1 MLCYYLTKTKK
12 EVTKSVRSCF
22 LFLGSWIGISRSK
35 SSVHRSDVRMTMLL
49 VHHNSFFNLS
59 DHLTKLISKEF
70 KRGEAGKTFSY
81 GITKIAALI
90 NSIGALMKQ
99 YLINRMN
106 GELFSIM
113 PDASNDSGL
122 HKMLPVMVRLFDIK
136 FDEVITKFLD
146 MNTPVGRNA
155 STAFHYLTNLN

>member
-1 MLCYYLTKTKK
+1 M
-12 EVTKSVRSCF
+12 
-22 LFLGSWIGISRSK
+22 
-35 SSVHRSDVRMTMLL
+35 
-49 VHHNSFFNLS
+49 
-59 DHLTKLISKEF
+59 ISKEF

-90 NSIGALMKQ
+90 NSIWALMKQ
-99 YLINRMN
+99 YLINRVN

-113 PDASNDSGL
+113 PDASNDSAL
-122 HKMLPVMVRLFDIK
+122 HKMFPVMVRLFDIK

-146 MNTPVGRNA
+146 MNRPVGRNA